1 MLEWI
6 LIILAVAAIFYAG
19 DLPKLKVYLEEK
31 SKKAIEKAK
40 EKRDEI
46 EAKMNKDKKDNS
58 DNNSDSQA

>member
-19 DLPKLKVYLEEK
+19 DLPKLKAYLEDK

-40 EKRDEI
+40 EKRAEI
-46 EAKMNKDKKDNS
+46 EAKINKDKKGNTDNS
-58 DNNSDSQA
+58 PDSQA